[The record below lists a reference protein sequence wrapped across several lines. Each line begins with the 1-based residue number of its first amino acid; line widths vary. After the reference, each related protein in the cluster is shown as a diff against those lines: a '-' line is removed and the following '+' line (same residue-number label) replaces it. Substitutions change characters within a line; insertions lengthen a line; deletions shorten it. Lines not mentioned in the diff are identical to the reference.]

1 MIPKGEFLMLYV
13 LSLSVDTILLL
24 VFAALFAGFVLA
36 LWLSVSRA
44 KKKGSIDDDLNP
56 ADSTDSKENPDTP
69 ETLAENADA
78 SDPADDPGTPDEAET
93 LEDEEDTEELWTP
106 PEPEAFPARVVDMR
120 VVTGNVGGNKRPKTG
135 VSFLV
140 TFLTDDGKRT
150 EYPVPEELYVT
161 LDIDQTGTLVILN
174 GGFFDFGAGDEYDPA
189 AVEEFEKTFD
199 PFSDTE

>member
-1 MIPKGEFLMLYV
+1 MLYV

-44 KKKGSIDDDLNP
+44 KKKGSIHDDLNP

-78 SDPADDPGTPDEAET
+78 SDPADDPGTSDEAET

-199 PFSDTE
+199 PFSDDE

>member
-1 MIPKGEFLMLYV
+1 MYDRSFLT
-13 LSLSVDTILLL
+13 VDLIFIL
-24 VFAALFAGFVLA
+24 VFAAILIGLVVFLA
-36 LWLSVSRA
+36 VSVRRA
-44 KKKGSIDDDLNP
+44 KKH
-56 ADSTDSKENPDTP
+56 P
-69 ETLAENADA
+69 EEAEE
-78 SDPADDPGTPDEAET
+78 DPAEFVGETDGDDGDGIDGDPDED
-93 LEDEEDTEELWTP
+93 EDRDESWMP
-106 PEPEAFPARVVDMR
+106 PEPEGFPARVVDMR

-174 GGFFDFGAGDEYDPA
+174 GGFFDFGAGDEYDPQ

-199 PFSDTE
+199 PFSDAE

>member
-1 MIPKGEFLMLYV
+1 MLYV

-56 ADSTDSKENPDTP
+56 ADFTDSKENPDTP

-78 SDPADDPGTPDEAET
+78 SNSADDPGTPDEAET

-174 GGFFDFGAGDEYDPA
+174 GGFFDFGAGDEYDPE

>member
-1 MIPKGEFLMLYV
+1 MLYV

-78 SDPADDPGTPDEAET
+78 SNSADDPGTPDEAET

-174 GGFFDFGAGDEYDPA
+174 GGFFDFGAGDEYDPED
-189 AVEEFEKTFD
+189 VEEFEKTFD
-199 PFSDTE
+199 PFSDDE

>member
-1 MIPKGEFLMLYV
+1 MFDLSFLTTDLIFT
-13 LSLSVDTILLL
+13 LI
-24 VFAALFAGFVLA
+24 FAALLVGLVIFLA
-36 LWLSVSRA
+36 VSVSRS
-44 KKKGSIDDDLNP
+44 KKKGSDVDPLP
-56 ADSTDSKENPDTP
+56 EET
-69 ETLAENADA
+69 ETLAENADT
-78 SDPADDPGTPDEAET
+78 DTDTDES
-93 LEDEEDTEELWTP
+93 WMP
-106 PEPEAFPARVVDMR
+106 PEPEAFPARIVDMR

-174 GGFFDFGAGDEYDPA
+174 GGFFDFGAGDEYDPE

-199 PFSDTE
+199 PFSDDE

>member
-1 MIPKGEFLMLYV
+1 MLYV

-78 SDPADDPGTPDEAET
+78 SDPADDPGTSDEAET

>member
-1 MIPKGEFLMLYV
+1 MFDLSFLTTDLIFT
-13 LSLSVDTILLL
+13 LI
-24 VFAALFAGFVLA
+24 FAALLVGLVIFLA
-36 LWLSVSRA
+36 VSVSRS
-44 KKKGSIDDDLNP
+44 KKKGSDVDPLP
-56 ADSTDSKENPDTP
+56 EEN
-69 ETLAENADA
+69 
-78 SDPADDPGTPDEAET
+78 ET
-93 LEDEEDTEELWTP
+93 LEENTDTDTDTDESWMP
-106 PEPEAFPARVVDMR
+106 PEPEAFPARIVDMR

-174 GGFFDFGAGDEYDPA
+174 GGFFDFGAGDEYDPE

-199 PFSDTE
+199 PFSDDE